1 MITFNLNL
9 HKKSNTMKKQ
19 FFTLALIIA
28 LPFFSWAQGCITVF
42 SEDGDR
48 FYLVLNGVRQNNAP
62 QTNVRVDGLTSDY
75 YQAKIIFE
83 NKSKPE
89 ISKNIPVRDPG
100 NNQFAEMTY
109 KIKSGKDGMPK
120 LRYFSATPVPE
131 NYVAPPDMY
140 VVHFG
145 APAMGG
151 TVTETTQTTTVT
163 HGNADG
169 ASLNVNAAGVNM
181 NINVRGDDQG
191 GMGGVNMNLN
201 VNDGSTRTGAVTHS
215 TTTTTYTT
223 TNTNTNTQQNTGT
236 VQPRGT
242 RCSWAMDASTFNS
255 VKQTVNSASFE
266 DTKLSTAKSALAKN
280 CVNTDQVIAICKM
293 FSFEESKLD
302 FAKFAY
308 AKCVDQ
314 NNYFKVATI
323 FNFDASK
330 TELNEFIGQ

>member
-1 MITFNLNL
+1 MNA
-9 HKKSNTMKKQ
+9 MKKQ
-19 FFTLALIIA
+19 LFTLALILA
-28 LPFFSWAQGCITVF
+28 LPILSWAQGCITVF

-48 FYLVLNGVRQNNAP
+48 FYLILNGIRQNNAP

-75 YQAKIIFE
+75 YKAKIIFE

-109 KIKSGKDGMPK
+109 KIKSGKDGLPK

-131 NYVAPPDMY
+131 HYVAPPDMY

-145 APAMGG
+145 AAPMGGG

-163 HGNADG
+163 QGNADG

-201 VNDGSTRTGAVTHS
+201 LNDGNMRSGAVTHS

-223 TNTNTNTQQNTGT
+223 TNTNTQQNTGT
-236 VQPRGT
+236 VQHQGS

-308 AKCVDQ
+308 AKTVDQ
-314 NNYFKVATI
+314 NNYFKVSSV

-330 TELNEFIGQ
+330 TELNEFISQ